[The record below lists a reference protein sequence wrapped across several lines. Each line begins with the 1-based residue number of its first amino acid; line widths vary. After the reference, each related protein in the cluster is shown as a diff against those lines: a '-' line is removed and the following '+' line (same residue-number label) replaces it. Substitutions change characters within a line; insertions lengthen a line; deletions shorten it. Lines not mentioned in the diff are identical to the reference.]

1 MTDEP
6 WAAQIAKAVAGEVRR
21 HRLRRGMSAQQLS
34 DACARLGHPIAR
46 SVLANFESGRRP
58 TVSIPELLVFARA
71 LGVPAVQLMF
81 PIGHAE
87 TVDALPDSPA
97 STWDALKWFTGEA
110 GRLPG
115 DTEETQDVEA
125 VQLYRQHERLVE
137 DWWTNRREMDQI
149 IATRGRPDLRE
160 FRREA
165 DPDAIDDRLLEL
177 KVDRMR
183 DLSDAISAVRQEMR
197 NQGLTP
203 PQLGA
208 EAAYVEP
215 ESSGGGTTLDDL
227 ARTVAYTERISL
239 AEAVRKVYRRAGE
252 VRPEDSEGEN
262 R

>member
-1 MTDEP
+1 M
-6 WAAQIAKAVAGEVRR
+6 
-21 HRLRRGMSAQQLS
+21 
-34 DACARLGHPIAR
+34 
-46 SVLANFESGRRP
+46 LANFESGRRP

-71 LGVPAVQLMF
+71 LEVPAVQLVF
-81 PIGHAE
+81 PIGQAD

-97 STWDALKWFTGEA
+97 TTWEALKWFTGEA
-110 GRLPG
+110 NRLPS
-115 DTEETQDVEA
+115 DLEKTQDVEA
-125 VQLYRQHERLVE
+125 VQLYREHERLVL
-137 DWWTNRREMDQI
+137 DWWTNRQEMDQI
-149 IATRGRPDLRE
+149 IATRGRTDLRE

-183 DLSDAISAVRQEMR
+183 DLSDAIAAVRQEMR
-197 NQGLTP
+197 NLGLTP

-215 ESSGGGTTLDDL
+215 ESFSEGTTLDEL

-252 VRPEDSEGEN
+252 APPENSRGEGTQ
-262 R
+262 